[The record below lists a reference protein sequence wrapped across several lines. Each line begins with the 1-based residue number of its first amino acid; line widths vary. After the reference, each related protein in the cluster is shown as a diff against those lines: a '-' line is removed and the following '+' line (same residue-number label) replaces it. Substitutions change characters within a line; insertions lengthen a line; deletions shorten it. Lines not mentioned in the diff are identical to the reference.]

1 MVYNENAAYNS
12 GGEDLR
18 ECEAMRKIFV
28 GGLNRNSKDEDFS
41 EVFAQFGTIL
51 DSVIIKD
58 PHTKGSRGFGFV
70 TYDTSEAVE
79 KCFQGRPHMLDGKA
93 LDTKRAIPREYNT
106 SSAHARTKKLFIGGI
121 SYEMSPDDI
130 QQYIESRH
138 PRDYG
143 FIEKVDILK
152 DRETGKNKTFGFL
165 YCSTE
170 DFADRLIISEP
181 QFQLNGRNM
190 SIKKAEPKNEGGAGP
205 NRGGRGGSGGGM
217 RGGRG
222 GGRGGSY
229 GGNQGGD
236 QQQGYGGYGGGQG
249 SYGGGNTQSYG
260 NQGGYGGQAE
270 GYGNQ
275 GGYGQQGNQGG
286 YSQGNQGGY
295 NQGNQGGGY
304 NQGGYGAGGYG
315 QQQQP
320 QQQQYSTSYPTQQ
333 QSYGGGYNN
342 YNSGGDTNSYGSG
355 RGGSRGGGA
364 GGGNRYAPY

>member
-1 MVYNENAAYNS
+1 MGQKYNVNLMFCIVIFIRKSHLSNYLRVTSDKIIVNFIFSSQENAAYNS

-152 DRETGKNKTFGFL
+152 DRETGKNKSFGFL

-190 SIKKAEPKNEGGAGP
+190 SIKKAEPKNEGNP
-205 NRGGRGGSGGGM
+205 SFF
-217 RGGRG
+217 
-222 GGRGGSY
+222 SL
-229 GGNQGGD
+229 
-236 QQQGYGGYGGGQG
+236 
-249 SYGGGNTQSYG
+249 SFVSHTCQSFF
-260 NQGGYGGQAE
+260 
-270 GYGNQ
+270 
-275 GGYGQQGNQGG
+275 
-286 YSQGNQGGY
+286 S
-295 NQGNQGGGY
+295 
-304 NQGGYGAGGYG
+304 
-315 QQQQP
+315 
-320 QQQQYSTSYPTQQ
+320 
-333 QSYGGGYNN
+333 
-342 YNSGGDTNSYGSG
+342 
-355 RGGSRGGGA
+355 
-364 GGGNRYAPY
+364 